1 MASYISTVSYD
12 ITQVTDDQY
21 KLYRVVECTEHGDFG
36 ECFDTIRRTLL
47 TTGDIA
53 TVTRLYGQLIQEQG
67 DEVGASSPPPT
78 NPAAL
83 DNVTLTT
90 AIHDL
95 EARLMIVEA
104 ELAERKQQ
112 EIATPSVAKSFRQYA
127 INTMGRLIR

>member
-53 TVTRLYGQLIQEQG
+53 TVTRLYGQLTQEQG
-67 DEVGASSPPPT
+67 DEVEAPKGPPT
-78 NPAAL
+78 PPAL
-83 DNVTLTT
+83 DNKTLTA